1 MEQGSL
7 LKQINSPAQLKQLPE
22 QSLPELCD
30 QIRTFMLGHVSR
42 TGGHLASNLGAVELT
57 VAIHRVFS
65 APQDDILFDV
75 GHQCYVH
82 KILTGRKE
90 RFDTLRQLGG
100 ISGFLRPDESE
111 YDSVI
116 SGHASASVS
125 AALGMAR
132 AKRLRGDPS
141 ATVCVIGDGALTGGM
156 AYEAMNDAGSSGLPL
171 VVVFNDNDMSIGH
184 SVGALA
190 KRLSAI
196 RIKPRYFRMK
206 ERTKHTLS
214 RLPGGEDA
222 IRGISAL
229 KHKLRTAVLKE
240 TIFELMGFE
249 YLGPADGN
257 DVLEVCALLEQAKKL
272 GRPVVVHLKTVKGKG
287 YQPSEQSPEA
297 FHGVSAFHLDTGS
310 PVKSGTSKNFSV
322 NFGETLC
329 RMAER
334 DDRICAI
341 TAAMEAG
348 TGLTEFARRYPG
360 RFFDVGIAEEHAV
373 GMAAGL
379 AARGMRPVCAI
390 YSTFFQ
396 RAYDQMIHDVAI
408 QGLPVV
414 LAVDRAGLVGADG
427 ETHQGAFDVPYL
439 RTVPGMRIYAPAS
452 YAEQQTALELA
463 LAQEHPAAVRYPR
476 GGEGHFTENTME
488 QPEAVLRE
496 GQALTICTYGILT
509 NAAIQAAQLLE
520 QRQVHVSVVKLNW
533 LHESDFPMLMQQ
545 VKQSGKLI
553 VLEDCVEQ
561 GCMGQK
567 LAALLAR
574 QGVGVQLRLLN
585 LKERFV
591 PQGTVEQLSA
601 QCGIDAN
608 ALVQTAEELLHEQ

>member
-1 MEQGSL
+1 MEQGAL

-22 QSLPELCD
+22 QSLPELCKE
-30 QIRTFMLGHVSR
+30 IRAFMLGNVSR

-90 RFDTLRQLGG
+90 RFDTLRQLNG
-100 ISGFLRPDESE
+100 ISGFLRPDESA
-111 YDSVI
+111 YDSVV

-132 AKRLRGDPS
+132 ARNLHGDKS
-141 ATVCVIGDGALTGGM
+141 TTVCVIGDGALTGGM

-206 ERTKHTLS
+206 ERTKHALS

-287 YQPSEQSPEA
+287 YLPSEQSPEA

-310 PVKSGTSKNFSV
+310 PVKAAAAESFSSS
-322 NFGETLC
+322 FGKIIC

-348 TGLTEFARRYPG
+348 TGLTEFAKSYPG

-408 QGLPVV
+408 QKLPVV

-439 RTVPGMRIYAPAS
+439 RTIPGMHIYAPAS
-452 YAEQQTALELA
+452 YAEQQTALDLA
-463 LAQEHPAAVRYPR
+463 FKQNNPAAVRYPR
-476 GGEGHFTENTME
+476 GSQGSFTQNTME
-488 QPEAVLRE
+488 MPEALLRE
-496 GQALTICTYGILT
+496 GRDITVCTYGILT
-509 NAAIQAAQLLE
+509 NAAMKAATLLE
-520 QRQVHVSVVKLNW
+520 EKNIHASVVKLNW
-533 LHESDFPMLMQQ
+533 LHEGDFPLLMQQ
-545 VKQSGKLI
+545 VKRTNKLI

-567 LAALLAR
+567 LAAMLAL
-574 QGVGVQLRLLN
+574 QGANATLRLLN
-585 LKERFV
+585 LKDRFV

-601 QCGIDAN
+601 QCRIDAD
-608 ALVQTAEELLHEQ
+608 ALVQTAEELLYEQ